1 MKTLTLL
8 QKEIHT
14 GSLILVNAAAG
25 YREDAQTSLVPVLE
39 SYPAIQMQRR
49 AAVLLSN
56 LMDSFHGWQ
65 HIVPVSGWRAYAEQQ
80 QIWDDSIRDSG
91 LDFTQKYVALPGHSE
106 HQTGLAIDLG
116 QKQAHIDFIRPA
128 FPYSGICQIFRD
140 KAADYGFVERY
151 PAGKEHLTGI
161 AHEPWHFR
169 YVGVPHAKIMVQNHL
184 VLEEYLS
191 FIKQYRYGQSAYPIL
206 WGGQEV
212 LVSYLPASTGAYT
225 CLEVDSTIPY
235 SISGN
240 NTDGFILTE
249 WRHTHANKTKL
260 RGA

>member
-1 MKTLTLL
+1 M
-8 QKEIHT
+8 
-14 GSLILVNAAAG
+14 
-25 YREDAQTSLVPVLE
+25 
-39 SYPAIQMQRR
+39 
-49 AAVLLSN
+49 
-56 LMDSFHGWQ
+56 
-65 HIVPVSGWRAYAEQQ
+65 
-80 QIWDDSIRDSG
+80 
-91 LDFTQKYVALPGHSE
+91 
-106 HQTGLAIDLG
+106 
-116 QKQAHIDFIRPA
+116 
-128 FPYSGICQIFRD
+128 
-140 KAADYGFVERY
+140 ERY

-206 WGGQEV
+206 WGGQDV
-212 LVSYLPASTGAYT
+212 VVSYLPCKGAYT
-225 CLEVDSTIPY
+225 CLEVDNTIPY

-260 RGA
+260 WGT

>member
-39 SYPAIQMQRR
+39 SYPTIQMQRR

-65 HIVPVSGWRAYAEQQ
+65 HIVPVSGWRAHAEQQ
-80 QIWDDSIRDSG
+80 QIWDDSVRDSG

-140 KAADYGFVERY
+140 KAADYAIQPE
-151 PAGKEHLTGI
+151 KNT
-161 AHEPWHFR
+161 
-169 YVGVPHAKIMVQNHL
+169 
-184 VLEEYLS
+184 
-191 FIKQYRYGQSAYPIL
+191 
-206 WGGQEV
+206 
-212 LVSYLPASTGAYT
+212 LPASPMNPGIFVMLGFHMPKSWCKIIWSLKNIFLLSSSIVMDNPLTPSFGVGRMWWFRICHAKA
-225 CLEVDSTIPY
+225 LIP
-235 SISGN
+235 
-240 NTDGFILTE
+240 
-249 WRHTHANKTKL
+249 A
-260 RGA
+260 